1 MAMNP
6 MGGIDQQ
13 ITQRAARMKND
24 PNALMQQYGQSKNI
38 LDLIAAQRAAEKVQK
53 EKQLAALQMQGNPPT
68 VADQL
73 EQTLIASEKEKMAPD
88 LAGMKNL
95 RDRTKGVAGVLAQK
109 QRQQQQ
115 RMQQQ
120 GQQPQRP
127 QGLPSQPAPNLNR
140 MYNGGIVGFEEGV
153 YIPTEEDIDAV
164 IRERGLRSA
173 TRESVRN
180 MLIREQKLAKQ
191 REAVGGFFSGIG
203 ERALRQRAARQE
215 AIGEAPARG
224 IRPTRPEEVIE
235 TESVTEV
242 MPTGGVDLAAQRRAQ
257 DLTDAVNAEQRQMA
271 AAREPDVAAAAAA
284 EQPPAPVETDEITM
298 EEIVRMAGGAPQA
311 QAPAPATP
319 RQAAPT
325 SGAPVPDFLLNRE
338 EQGRRRIAEIG
349 DNAMAAGISGLPTG
363 PLKTLERGTQAPEL
377 LRRRATTPLTLAQR
391 YEALERK
398 QLEDLEK
405 DEAGLTDTRSNT
417 RRLLDRLTDAA
428 INASK
433 RPAATSNRGALA
445 SFGLGIS
452 EAVRAEEKERKEGLA
467 GIRERRNALLKA
479 KQDRELAK
487 AQISQGERGLDIQ
500 QQRASTT
507 AEQVAGML
515 GINQSRLDLDAKRLG
530 MDVENFA
537 AEIAQA
543 SRQFDQSMA
552 FKILD
557 ANAQNRYRK
566 QTAELKGQEL
576 ALQREMLEAKTDAQK
591 SNVQSKVVTAISEV
605 NSNAQNSIE
614 DARQAINLSTNLTSA
629 EKTEQFEEAKRR
641 INGDKQTLINALKGI
656 GSSSGLD
663 LSGLG
668 APDVTT
674 APLTTSELAA
684 AAKAELG

>member
-13 ITQRAARMKND
+13 ITQRATRLKND

-109 QRQQQQ
+109 QQQQQ
-115 RMQQQ
+115 KRMQQM

-271 AAREPDVAAAAAA
+271 AAREPDVAAAA
-284 EQPPAPVETDEITM
+284 V
-298 EEIVRMAGGAPQA
+298 EEIEEVKAPPSIQEQMDA
-311 QAPAPATP
+311 ALAPAQPEGMMFEPEVMQAG
-319 RQAAPT
+319 RQQAADK
-325 SGAPVPDFLLNRE
+325 AAK
-338 EQGRRRIAEIG
+338 EQFGR
-349 DNAMAAGISGLPTG
+349 NAASLGLG
-363 PLKTLERGTQAPEL
+363 GMSIRPLEKMTQAPEM
-377 LRRRATTPLTLAQR
+377 LRRRPTEP
-391 YEALERK
+391 ERK
-398 QLEDLEK
+398 RTPQELLNERLTAEFDKLSKQEAELE
-405 DEAGLTDTRSNT
+405 DTRST
-417 RRLLDRLTDAA
+417 GRKILDRLARGAVRAA
-428 INASK
+428 EGPA
-433 RPAATSNRGALA
+433 AATSRGALA
-445 SFGLGIS
+445 SLGAGIS
-452 EAVRAEEKERKEGLA
+452 RGVEEERQTRKQGLEAIAKRRADM
-467 GIRERRNALLKA
+467 LKLGA
-479 KQDRELAK
+479 D
-487 AQISQGERGLDIQ
+487 ISQSERGLDIQ
-500 QQRASTT
+500 QQRADTLGEQLAQEQAQFDRKMESQSEQFQRTMKLKENELASSNALNVIKAQNKANYDAAMLDIKG
-507 AEQVAGML
+507 AELEAQVAFNDARTQQGNQTLQLRAADAL
-515 GINQSRLDLDAKRLG
+515 GKYSSKLQEVQREAIDALSFNPQYKNNPDALKAAEKAIRLEFKTLIDAKKA
-530 MDVENFA
+530 EFA
-537 AEIAQA
+537 ALGA
-543 SRQFDQSMA
+543 
-552 FKILD
+552 
-557 ANAQNRYRK
+557 
-566 QTAELKGQEL
+566 G
-576 ALQREMLEAKTDAQK
+576 
-591 SNVQSKVVTAISEV
+591 
-605 NSNAQNSIE
+605 
-614 DARQAINLSTNLTSA
+614 
-629 EKTEQFEEAKRR
+629 
-641 INGDKQTLINALKGI
+641 
-656 GSSSGLD
+656 SSGLSESSEAA
-663 LSGLG
+663 LASLG
-668 APDVTT
+668 I
-674 APLTTSELAA
+674 
-684 AAKAELG
+684 

>member
-95 RDRTKGVAGVLAQK
+95 RERTKGVAGVLAQK
-109 QRQQQQ
+109 QQQQQQ
-115 RMQQQ
+115 RMQQM
-120 GQQPQRP
+120 GQQPQPP
-127 QGLPSQPAPNLNR
+127 QGQPQGRPMMAGGGLLSQRAPNLER
-140 MYNGGIVGFEEGV
+140 MYGGGIVGFEEGV

-325 SGAPVPDFLLNRE
+325 STAPIPDFLLNRE

-377 LRRRATTPLTLAQR
+377 LRRRPTEP
-391 YEALERK
+391 ERK
-398 QLEDLEK
+398 RTPQELLNERLTAEFDKLSKQEAELE
-405 DEAGLTDTRSNT
+405 DTRST
-417 RRLLDRLTDAA
+417 GRKILDRLARGAVRAA
-428 INASK
+428 EGPA
-433 RPAATSNRGALA
+433 AATSRGALA
-445 SFGLGIS
+445 SLGAGIS
-452 EAVRAEEKERKEGLA
+452 RGVEEERQTRKQGLEAIAKRRADM
-467 GIRERRNALLKA
+467 LKLGA
-479 KQDRELAK
+479 D
-487 AQISQGERGLDIQ
+487 ISQSERGLDIQ
-500 QQRASTT
+500 QQRADTLG
-507 AEQVAGML
+507 EQL
-515 GINQSRLDLDAKRLG
+515 
-530 MDVENFA
+530 
-537 AEIAQA
+537 AQEQA
-543 SRQFDQSMA
+543 QFDRKMESQSEQFQRTM
-552 FKILD
+552 
-557 ANAQNRYRK
+557 Q
-566 QTAELKGQEL
+566 LKENEL
-576 ALQREMLEAKTDAQK
+576 A
-591 SNVQSKVVTAISEV
+591 
-605 NSNAQNSIE
+605 NSNALNIIKAQNKATYDAAMLDIKGAE
-614 DARQAINLSTNLTSA
+614 LEAQVAFNDARTQQGSDTLRLRAADALGKYSSKLQEVQREAIDALSFNPQYKNNPEALKEA
-629 EKTEQFEEAKRR
+629 EKAIRLEFK
-641 INGDKQTLINALKGI
+641 TLIDAKKAEFAAL
-656 GSSSGLD
+656 GSGSSGLD
-663 LSGLG
+663 IVNEAESI
-668 APDVTT
+668 
-674 APLTTSELAA
+674 LA
-684 AAKAELG
+684 K

>member
-38 LDLIAAQRAAEKVQK
+38 LDLIPAQRAAEKVQK

-109 QRQQQQ
+109 QRQQQK
-115 RMQQQ
+115 RMQQM

-271 AAREPDVAAAAAA
+271 AAREPDIAAAAAA
-284 EQPPAPVETDEITM
+284 GQPPAPVETDEITM
-298 EEIVRMAGGAPQA
+298 KDVVEMVGGAPQ
-311 QAPAPATP
+311 APATP

-433 RPAATSNRGALA
+433 RPAAASNRGALA

-479 KQDRELAK
+479 REDRELAK

-500 QQRASTT
+500 QQRADTT

-515 GINQSRLDLDAKRLG
+515 GINESRLELDAERLG
-530 MDVENFA
+530 MDAERYA
-537 AEIAQA
+537 AQLKES
-543 SRQFDQSMA
+543 SRQFDQSTA
-552 FKILD
+552 FKVLD
-557 ANAQNRYRK
+557 ANAQNRYRA

-591 SNVQSKVVTAISEV
+591 SDVQTKIVTAISEV

-656 GSSSGLD
+656 GADSGLT
-663 LSGLG
+663 LP
-668 APDVTT
+668 AADVTT
-674 APLTTSELAA
+674 APLTTSELVAS
-684 AAKAELG
+684 AEVDLG

>member
-13 ITQRAARMKND
+13 ITQRAARLKND

-109 QRQQQQ
+109 QQQQQ
-115 RMQQQ
+115 KRMQQM

-271 AAREPDVAAAAAA
+271 AAREPDVAAAA
-284 EQPPAPVETDEITM
+284 V
-298 EEIVRMAGGAPQA
+298 EEIEEVKAPPSIQEQMDA
-311 QAPAPATP
+311 ALAPAQPEGMMFEPEVMQAG
-319 RQAAPT
+319 RQQAADK
-325 SGAPVPDFLLNRE
+325 AAK
-338 EQGRRRIAEIG
+338 EQFGR
-349 DNAMAAGISGLPTG
+349 NAASLGLG
-363 PLKTLERGTQAPEL
+363 GMSIRPLEKMTQAPEM
-377 LRRRATTPLTLAQR
+377 LRRRPTEP
-391 YEALERK
+391 ERK
-398 QLEDLEK
+398 RTPQELLNERLTAEFDKLSKQEAELE
-405 DEAGLTDTRSNT
+405 DTRST
-417 RRLLDRLTDAA
+417 GRKILDRLARGAVRAA
-428 INASK
+428 EGPA
-433 RPAATSNRGALA
+433 AATSRGALA
-445 SFGLGIS
+445 SLGAGIS
-452 EAVRAEEKERKEGLA
+452 RGVEEERQTRKQGLEAIAKRRADM
-467 GIRERRNALLKA
+467 LKLGA
-479 KQDRELAK
+479 D
-487 AQISQGERGLDIQ
+487 ISQSERGLDIQ
-500 QQRASTT
+500 QQRADTLGEQLAQEQAQFDRKMESQSEQFQRTMKLKENELASSNALNVIKAQNKANYDAAMLDIKG
-507 AEQVAGML
+507 AELEAQVAFNDARTQQGNQTLQLRAADAL
-515 GINQSRLDLDAKRLG
+515 GKYSSKLQEVQREAIDALSFNPQYKNNPDALKAAEKAIRLEFKTLIDAKKA
-530 MDVENFA
+530 EFA
-537 AEIAQA
+537 ALGA
-543 SRQFDQSMA
+543 
-552 FKILD
+552 
-557 ANAQNRYRK
+557 
-566 QTAELKGQEL
+566 G
-576 ALQREMLEAKTDAQK
+576 
-591 SNVQSKVVTAISEV
+591 
-605 NSNAQNSIE
+605 
-614 DARQAINLSTNLTSA
+614 
-629 EKTEQFEEAKRR
+629 
-641 INGDKQTLINALKGI
+641 
-656 GSSSGLD
+656 SSGLSESSEAA
-663 LSGLG
+663 LASLG
-668 APDVTT
+668 I
-674 APLTTSELAA
+674 
-684 AAKAELG
+684 

>member
-13 ITQRAARMKND
+13 ITQRATRLKND

-109 QRQQQQ
+109 QQQQQ
-115 RMQQQ
+115 KRMQQM

-271 AAREPDVAAAAAA
+271 AAREPDVAAAA
-284 EQPPAPVETDEITM
+284 V
-298 EEIVRMAGGAPQA
+298 EEIEEVKAPPSIQEQMDA
-311 QAPAPATP
+311 ALAPAQPEGMMFEPEVMQAG
-319 RQAAPT
+319 RQQAADK
-325 SGAPVPDFLLNRE
+325 AAK
-338 EQGRRRIAEIG
+338 EQFGR
-349 DNAMAAGISGLPTG
+349 NAASLGLG
-363 PLKTLERGTQAPEL
+363 GMSIRPLEKMTQAPEM
-377 LRRRATTPLTLAQR
+377 LRRRAVTPLTLEQR

-398 QLEDLEK
+398 RLEDLEK
-405 DEAGLTDTRSNT
+405 DETALTDTRSNT

-487 AQISQGERGLDIQ
+487 AQISQGQQRVDTLGKRLAQEQAQFDRKMESQSEQFQRTMKLKENELASSNALNVIKAQNKANYDAAMLDIKG
-500 QQRASTT
+500 
-507 AEQVAGML
+507 AELEAQVAFNDARTQQGNQTLQLRAADAL
-515 GINQSRLDLDAKRLG
+515 GKYSSKLQEVQREAIDALSFNPQYKNNPDALKAAEKAIRLEFKTLIDAKKA
-530 MDVENFA
+530 EFA
-537 AEIAQA
+537 ALGA
-543 SRQFDQSMA
+543 
-552 FKILD
+552 
-557 ANAQNRYRK
+557 
-566 QTAELKGQEL
+566 G
-576 ALQREMLEAKTDAQK
+576 
-591 SNVQSKVVTAISEV
+591 
-605 NSNAQNSIE
+605 
-614 DARQAINLSTNLTSA
+614 
-629 EKTEQFEEAKRR
+629 
-641 INGDKQTLINALKGI
+641 
-656 GSSSGLD
+656 SSGLSESSEAA
-663 LSGLG
+663 LASLG
-668 APDVTT
+668 I
-674 APLTTSELAA
+674 
-684 AAKAELG
+684 

>member
-13 ITQRAARMKND
+13 ITQRAARLKND

-115 RMQQQ
+115 RMQQM
-120 GQQPQRP
+120 GQQPQQRP
-127 QGLPSQPAPNLNR
+127 QGLPSQPAPNLER

-271 AAREPDVAAAAAA
+271 AAREPDVAVAAAAG
-284 EQPPAPVETDEITM
+284 QPPAPVETDEITM

-311 QAPAPATP
+311 QAPATP

-325 SGAPVPDFLLNRE
+325 STAPIPDFLLNRE

-377 LRRRATTPLTLAQR
+377 LRRSAVTPLTLEQR

-398 QLEDLEK
+398 RLEDLEK
-405 DEAGLTDTRSNT
+405 DEAALTDTRSNT

-467 GIRERRNALLKA
+467 GIRERRNALLEA

-500 QQRASTT
+500 QQRADTT

-515 GINQSRLDLDAKRLG
+515 GINESRLKLDAERLG
-530 MDVENFA
+530 MDAERYA
-537 AEIAQA
+537 ATLEQA
-543 SRQFDQSMA
+543 GSQFDQSMA

-591 SNVQSKVVTAISEV
+591 SDVQTKIVTAISEV

-656 GSSSGLD
+656 GADSGLD

-668 APDVTT
+668 AAPPVDVV
-674 APLTTSELAA
+674 AA
-684 AAKAELG
+684 ARERAAAR